1 MKRQKLLAI
10 GILLVA
16 FALFFA
22 MRPVRE
28 RACPLAQAAIASDP
42 AFVARCAETGGVVKD
57 GTCTCPE

>member
-1 MKRQKLLAI
+1 MKREKLLAI
-10 GILLVA
+10 GILVVA
-16 FALFFA
+16 FVLFFA

-42 AFVARCAETGGVVKD
+42 AFVARCADTGGVVKD

>member
-1 MKRQKLLAI
+1 MKRGKILAVLL
-10 GILLVA
+10 LVVA
-16 FALFFA
+16 FALFFG

-42 AFVARCAETGGVVKD
+42 AFVARCADTGGVVKD